1 MKHFVSNSARTLAF
15 AAAVTLGSLTAAQA
29 QPEGAPNNDPM
40 SQLTPEQRGMLKDFQ
55 QKRAELL
62 QLGRQLEE
70 IRQETVRKH
79 PELKEREKAFGDRV
93 AAQMKS
99 NGATPAE
106 DLAELR
112 ALQAKL
118 RDQGTP
124 EADREALM
132 MRLQR
137 KAQEFDEARRQA
149 LQNPELQQQQAE
161 LLKDIVAAMKADH
174 PQAEQIMQQMHQK
187 QQEMIE
193 IRKAA
198 QAAGQ

>member
-1 MKHFVSNSARTLAF
+1 MKHFVSQSARVLAITAVVAF
-15 AAAVTLGSLTAAQA
+15 ANVTSVQA
-29 QPEGAPNNDPM
+29 QPEAVPGSPAG
-40 SQLTPEQRGMLKDFQ
+40 QLTPQQQALLEDFQ

-62 QLGRQLEE
+62 QLGRQLNE
-70 IRQETVRKH
+70 IRQATMTKH

-99 NGATPAE
+99 DGATPAE

-112 ALQAKL
+112 ALQSKL
-118 RDQGTP
+118 RDETTP
-124 EADREALM
+124 EADRQALL

-137 KAQEFDEARRQA
+137 KAQEFDQARRQA
-149 LQNPELQQQQAE
+149 LQNPELQQEQEQ
-161 LLKDIVAAMKADH
+161 LLKDIVAAMKAENK
-174 PQAEQIMQQMHQK
+174 QTEQIMQQMHQK
-187 QQEMIE
+187 QQEMTE

>member
-1 MKHFVSNSARTLAF
+1 MKQFVSHSIRIVTLA
-15 AAAVTLGSLTAAQA
+15 AALGLGTAQA
-29 QPEGAPNNDPM
+29 QPEAAPGGDAA
-40 SQLTPEQRGMLKDFQ
+40 SQLTPQQQALLKDFQ
-55 QKRAELL
+55 EKRAEML

-70 IRQETVRKH
+70 MRLETVRKH
-79 PELKEREKAFGDRV
+79 PELKDREKAFGDRL

-118 RDQGTP
+118 RDQNTP

-132 MRLQR
+132 VRMQR
-137 KAQEFDEARRQA
+137 KAQEFDQARRQA
-149 LQNPELQQQQAE
+149 LQDPELQKEQAA
-161 LLKDIVAAMKADH
+161 LLKDILSAMKADH
-174 PQAEQIMQQMHQK
+174 PQAEQIMQQMQKK

-198 QAAGQ
+198 QEAGQ